1 MAARG
6 RKEEHIMLYERFARA
21 EICPALPEGAT
32 EISLTAYARADIGA
46 LAGGARWGVLILP
59 GGG

>member
-1 MAARG
+1 
-6 RKEEHIMLYERFARA
+6 MLYERFARA

-46 LAGGARWGVLILP
+46 LVGGASLDSTGFAALINAVHRVD
-59 GGG
+59 